1 MAAVFSQMKEQCRTV
16 LIKAILVLQLSW
28 KARPQEKSKHFL
40 YSQSNFLKDIR
51 FVFNKQLFQI
61 AKFPALAVPPTPS
74 AALGQCLPRSRS
86 VVLHFACFFFFVL
99 FFLFP
104 AVLCKANVLI

>member
-28 KARPQEKSKHFL
+28 KARPQEKSKRFL

-86 VVLHFACFFFFVL
+86 VVLHFACFFFCL